1 MKKQTAKPKHGI
13 LKGDINLLKPNE
25 KRAVE
30 FLLDLGIDVKII
42 PPSRERK
49 TPDFWIEHQRRELK
63 TPEGKSPHNIEH
75 AFKKAA
81 KQAEHIIF
89 DARKSPKTDVVF
101 VNEVVK
107 ALQSSATVKD
117 VWIILKSGE
126 LKKISR
132 REARKLA
139 RKEA

>member
-1 MKKQTAKPKHGI
+1 MKERITKPKRGI
-13 LKGDINLLKPNE
+13 LKGDLNLLRPNE

-30 FLLDLGIDVKII
+30 LLLGLGIDVKII

-89 DARKSPKTDVVF
+89 DSRKSPKTDAVF
-101 VNEVVK
+101 INEVVK
-107 ALQSSATVKD
+107 ALQSSAVVKD

-132 REARKLA
+132 REARRLA
-139 RKEA
+139 RKMA